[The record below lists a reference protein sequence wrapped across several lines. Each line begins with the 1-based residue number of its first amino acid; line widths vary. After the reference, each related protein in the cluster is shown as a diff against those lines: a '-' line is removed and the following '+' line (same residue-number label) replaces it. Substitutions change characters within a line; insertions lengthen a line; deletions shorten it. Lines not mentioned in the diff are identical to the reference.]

1 MSSNICNQCK
11 SEIKTTAYVKCFNCN
26 SNYHFSPC
34 CPLSEFSYQS
44 MSGEKKNNWRCQI
57 CRPSKSKSPNSTYQ
71 VFVYDENNRSKQIRE
86 DDDEPA
92 ENDRAKK
99 FKESSSFNTLNA
111 NICSLQSDVNKN
123 MSEMKLQIE
132 MLATT
137 VNSLTLQITNMS
149 STLSTLV
156 TQVKELNEK
165 DEAKEKQINLMD
177 SRINKLEQKLIV
189 KNIEIKNVC
198 NEISAIDA
206 VKKIGAFVDVT
217 INDIDIDKAYRLRKQ
232 SNKIIIEF
240 ASLNKK
246 VELMSK
252 IKRHRVEANIIN
264 TNDNNDS
271 SVKFIYVNDQLTFN
285 NRQLLWI
292 AKTKAYEAKWKYVW
306 VKNGKIFARK
316 NETTQSIIITNAT
329 DIESITSTI

>member
-1 MSSNICNQCK
+1 M
-11 SEIKTTAYVKCFNCN
+11 
-26 SNYHFSPC
+26 
-34 CPLSEFSYQS
+34 
-44 MSGEKKNNWRCQI
+44 
-57 CRPSKSKSPNSTYQ
+57 
-71 VFVYDENNRSKQIRE
+71 
-86 DDDEPA
+86 
-92 ENDRAKK
+92 
-99 FKESSSFNTLNA
+99 
-111 NICSLQSDVNKN
+111 
-123 MSEMKLQIE
+123 
-132 MLATT
+132 
-137 VNSLTLQITNMS
+137 
-149 STLSTLV
+149 
-156 TQVKELNEK
+156 
-165 DEAKEKQINLMD
+165 
-177 SRINKLEQKLIV
+177 
-189 KNIEIKNVC
+189 
-198 NEISAIDA
+198 
-206 VKKIGAFVDVT
+206 DVT

-316 NETTQSIIITNAT
+316 NETTPSIIITNAT